1 LDDSTTISSDVS
13 ITDKDRALLAL
24 LRRDARAPVA
34 DLARRLG
41 VSRSTL
47 QSRIERLER
56 AGVIAGYAV
65 RLGESY
71 EAGQIRAHV
80 MITAAPKLAKEV
92 SARLGELPEL
102 RRLHSVSGPFDLIAE
117 VSAPSV
123 SAMDAVIDRIGAL
136 EGVERTQTSVILST
150 RFER

>member
-1 LDDSTTISSDVS
+1 MDDSTNSEDILP
-13 ITDKDRALLAL
+13 ITDKDRALLAI
-24 LRRDARAPVA
+24 LRQNARASTAEV
-34 DLARRLG
+34 ARRLG
-41 VSRSTL
+41 VSRSTV

-56 AGVIAGYAV
+56 AGVISGYAV
-65 RLGESY
+65 RIGERY
-71 EAGQIRAHV
+71 EAGLVRAHV
-80 MITAAPKLAKEV
+80 MITAAPKLSKAV

-117 VSAPSV
+117 VAAHSV
-123 SAMDAVIDRIGAL
+123 SAMDAVIDTIGAL